1 MRQKEWTNKRHV
13 RKGVEDKVEGRGAE
27 TVKIRCRRENN
38 DKSSEQSLT
47 IYSPSYAVKDTDI
60 TASEEL
66 VQQESVRN
74 SGRVVEKILT
84 KEKAV
89 VSIGEQAAD
98 FFNSNIDQQMPE
110 ELQDKQD
117 TGEEE
122 SLEANIQEIGR
133 E

>member
-1 MRQKEWTNKRHV
+1 M
-13 RKGVEDKVEGRGAE
+13 EGRGAE

-110 ELQDKQD
+110 ELQDK
-117 TGEEE
+117 
-122 SLEANIQEIGR
+122 
-133 E
+133 